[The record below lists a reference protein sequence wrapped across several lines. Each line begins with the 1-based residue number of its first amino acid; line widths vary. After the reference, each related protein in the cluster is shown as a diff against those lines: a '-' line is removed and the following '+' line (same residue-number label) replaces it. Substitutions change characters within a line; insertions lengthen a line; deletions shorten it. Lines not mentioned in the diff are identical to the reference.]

1 MDEDISLNPA
11 EKPVEERIH
20 QKALEILEPCR
31 RRDRENDIN
40 SYYRSAESGR
50 SSCEPGKVAAAA
62 HNGRVGTLLLNTD
75 CNPESG
81 HNTLA
86 EELDNEGN
94 IISKNE
100 DLYNLAAVYSL
111 RSNARICPLSSDQ
124 MPNKESLA
132 AVYRY

>member
-62 HNGRVGTLLLNTD
+62 
-75 CNPESG
+75 
-81 HNTLA
+81 